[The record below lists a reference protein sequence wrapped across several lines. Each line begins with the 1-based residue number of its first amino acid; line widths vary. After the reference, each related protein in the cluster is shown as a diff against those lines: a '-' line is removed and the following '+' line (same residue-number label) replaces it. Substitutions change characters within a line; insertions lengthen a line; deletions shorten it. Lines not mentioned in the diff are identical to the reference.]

1 MNGNNITE
9 QQAQKEREKFVT
21 AFNDT
26 MIKIWQEQITL
37 LGVIDTGAL
46 LASPKAIAMRAD
58 GRFFE
63 VSLSQAFLEYGL
75 WQDYGT
81 GRETPRGNSG
91 DFGRAKKRK
100 RRKEKFP
107 NPRRQLRPLSR
118 SYPADFITQNKGKY
132 KRSQHEKHL
141 ICAESSLYIAAEERK
156 EKLRDS
162 AARAQKSRKIMERA
176 WNTQPCEL
184 YKRKTGEP
192 QKKEPAVLF
201 QSSIPAL

>member
-1 MNGNNITE
+1 MNGNSHITE

-26 MIKIWQEQITL
+26 MVKIWQEQITL

-46 LASPKAIAMRAD
+46 LASPKAVAMRAD

-91 DFGRAKKRK
+91 DIGRAKVRQ
-100 RRKEKFP
+100 RRKWF
-107 NPRRQLRPLSR
+107 
-118 SYPADFITQNKGKY
+118 
-132 KRSQHEKHL
+132 
-141 ICAESSLYIAAEERK
+141 
-156 EKLRDS
+156 
-162 AARAQKSRKIMERA
+162 SRKYYASVMNIKEFYETNIGKA
-176 WNTQPCEL
+176 F
-184 YKRKTGEP
+184 TGT
-192 QKKEPAVLF
+192 LMRLNH
-201 QSSIPAL
+201 SYGNGH